1 MTGTRIEQSV
11 PWDRYPVPNTPIPKP
26 NIEALAGCGKKE
38 SVMLSA
44 AKHLLYFIENK

>member
-26 NIEALAGCGKKE
+26 NIEALTAPPEAVEAVC
-38 SVMLSA
+38 
-44 AKHLLYFIENK
+44 